1 MNGVEIAARALEL
14 VATLAEIASEALA
27 VQNPADMKKVQD
39 ALKGN
44 SIKAALLAQ
53 EAIAAGP
60 VDNDLPD

>member
-14 VATLAEIASEALA
+14 VSTLSQVAIDALT

-39 ALKGN
+39 SLKTN

-60 VDNDLPD
+60 ADTDPA